1 MGEQLCQVTVN
12 NMPKDADEYVVAR
25 WDKDTSALWFYGS
38 WDNKEQAQE
47 ISKMI
52 DGIVVINGGLKDE

>member
-1 MGEQLCQVTVN
+1 
-12 NMPKDADEYVVAR
+12 MPKDADKYVVAR

-38 WDNKEQAQE
+38 WNNKEQAQE